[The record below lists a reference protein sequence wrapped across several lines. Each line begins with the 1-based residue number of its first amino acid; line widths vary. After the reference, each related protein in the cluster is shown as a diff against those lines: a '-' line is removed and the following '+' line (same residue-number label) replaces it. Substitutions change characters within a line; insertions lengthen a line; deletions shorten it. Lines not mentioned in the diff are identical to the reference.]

1 MNERITK
8 RCDRQNRFGDAV
20 RHSGMDSVKLGRR
33 SYSQCEQLFLRI
45 MESVHDSYKM
55 SKEKERSES

>member
-45 MESVHDSYKM
+45 MESVHVAYQMTK
-55 SKEKERSES
+55 KERSES